1 MGVPENQTEFV
12 RFVADDLTIYVA
24 RDLLQK
30 LEPGAEKQPFY
41 LDGYGRFWM
50 VLAEPWQGLPDHQ
63 EVSLVQSDP

>member
-1 MGVPENQTEFV
+1 MGVPENPAEFV

-24 RDLLQK
+24 RELVQK

-50 VLAEPWQGLPDHQ
+50 VFAEPWQR
-63 EVSLVQSDP
+63 